1 VARAEWENES
11 ASFYNMEQIF
21 TRSLLVVPDVKLW
34 SLYVSY
40 IRRRNSMTTGD
51 INKSYKIISDSFNF
65 ALNNVGM
72 DKDSGRIWQDY
83 IDFVKSGPGDVRGT
97 GWQDTQKVDALRA
110 AYQKAIS
117 VPMSALNLLWKEYD
131 SFETG
136 LSKIN
141 VCYNR
146 PPTIA
151 IANSVSQGRKF
162 LQERSPAYMTA
173 RTCYTQLQ
181 NMTKDLD
188 RTTLPK
194 LPPAFGFEGD
204 TEYMRQVE
212 IWKSWIQWEK
222 DDNLVLK
229 DEDIKAYR
237 DRIIFVY
244 KQALMALQFWPE
256 MWYDAADF
264 CFSCGMDKE
273 GLDFLN
279 QGIAANPESCL
290 LAFKLADQIELTTAN
305 DETSDPGAKL
315 RMQKVREPYNKV
327 LDSLYELITKA
338 RAREVRNIQ
347 KIEANLANSNADMA
361 MGGRPVDDEDY
372 DTTEVEQRKATA
384 QVQIDS
390 VKSMVT
396 IQVSIL
402 QKAISFAW
410 VALMRACRRIQGKG
424 MPGERA
430 GGFRT
435 ILTEARK
442 KGRITSDVYIQ
453 SALIEYHCYKDNTAT
468 KIFERGI
475 KLFPDDEIFALEYI
489 KHLIAIND
497 VTSGSHRS
505 IYITLY

>member
-1 VARAEWENES
+1 
-11 ASFYNMEQIF
+11 
-21 TRSLLVVPDVKLW
+21 
-34 SLYVSY
+34 
-40 IRRRNSMTTGD
+40 
-51 INKSYKIISDSFNF
+51 
-65 ALNNVGM
+65 
-72 DKDSGRIWQDY
+72 
-83 IDFVKSGPGDVRGT
+83 
-97 GWQDTQKVDALRA
+97 
-110 AYQKAIS
+110 
-117 VPMSALNLLWKEYD
+117 
-131 SFETG
+131 
-136 LSKIN
+136 
-141 VCYNR
+141 
-146 PPTIA
+146 
-151 IANSVSQGRKF
+151 
-162 LQERSPAYMTA
+162 MTA

-181 NMTKDLD
+181 NMTRDLD

-194 LPPAFGFEGD
+194 LPPALGFEGD
-204 TEYMRQVE
+204 IEYMKQVE

-229 DEDIKAYR
+229 DEDVKAYR

-279 QGIAANPESCL
+279 QGIAANSESCL
-290 LAFKLADQIELTTAN
+290 LAFKLADQIELTTTN

-327 LDSLYELITKA
+327 LDSLYDLINKA
-338 RAREVRNIQ
+338 RAREMRDIQ
-347 KIEANLANSNADMA
+347 KIETSIANGDADKV
-361 MGGRPVDDEDY
+361 MGGRLGEEEDY
-372 DTTEVEQRKATA
+372 DTTEIEQRKAVTQA
-384 QVQIDS
+384 QIDS
-390 VKSMVT
+390 VKSMVA
-396 IQVSIL
+396 IQISIL

-442 KGRITSDVYIQ
+442 RGRITSDVYIQ

-497 VTSGSHRS
+497 ITSEF
-505 IYITLY
+505 

>member
-1 VARAEWENES
+1 
-11 ASFYNMEQIF
+11 M
-21 TRSLLVVPDVKLW
+21 TR
-34 SLYVSY
+34 
-40 IRRRNSMTTGD
+40 
-51 INKSYKIISDSFNF
+51 
-65 ALNNVGM
+65 
-72 DKDSGRIWQDY
+72 
-83 IDFVKSGPGDVRGT
+83 
-97 GWQDTQKVDALRA
+97 
-110 AYQKAIS
+110 
-117 VPMSALNLLWKEYD
+117 
-131 SFETG
+131 
-136 LSKIN
+136 
-141 VCYNR
+141 
-146 PPTIA
+146 
-151 IANSVSQGRKF
+151 
-162 LQERSPAYMTA
+162 
-173 RTCYTQLQ
+173 
-181 NMTKDLD
+181 DLD

-194 LPPAFGFEGD
+194 LPPALGFEGD

-212 IWKSWIQWEK
+212 IWKDWIQWEK
-222 DDNLVLK
+222 DDNLVLR

-264 CFSCGMDKE
+264 CISCGMDKE
-273 GLDFLN
+273 GLDFLS

-305 DETSDPGAKL
+305 DETSDPGAKV

-327 LDSLYELITKA
+327 LDSLYDLINKA
-338 RAREVRNIQ
+338 RAREVRDIQ
-347 KIEANLANSNADMA
+347 KIEANVANGNADTA
-361 MGGRPVDDEDY
+361 MGARPDEDEDY
-372 DTTEVEQRKATA
+372 DTAELEQRKAIA
-384 QVQIDS
+384 QAQIDS
-390 VKSMVT
+390 VKSMVA
-396 IQVSIL
+396 IQTSIL

-442 KGRITSDVYIQ
+442 RGRITSDVYIQ

-497 VTSGSHRS
+497 VTSEIPKSALIAIH
-505 IYITLY
+505 

>member
-1 VARAEWENES
+1 
-11 ASFYNMEQIF
+11 
-21 TRSLLVVPDVKLW
+21 
-34 SLYVSY
+34 
-40 IRRRNSMTTGD
+40 
-51 INKSYKIISDSFNF
+51 
-65 ALNNVGM
+65 
-72 DKDSGRIWQDY
+72 
-83 IDFVKSGPGDVRGT
+83 
-97 GWQDTQKVDALRA
+97 
-110 AYQKAIS
+110 
-117 VPMSALNLLWKEYD
+117 
-131 SFETG
+131 
-136 LSKIN
+136 
-141 VCYNR
+141 
-146 PPTIA
+146 
-151 IANSVSQGRKF
+151 
-162 LQERSPAYMTA
+162 MTA

-181 NMTKDLD
+181 NMTRDLD
-188 RTTLPK
+188 RTTLPR
-194 LPPAFGFEGD
+194 LPPALGFEGD
-204 TEYMRQVE
+204 IEYMKQVE

-229 DEDIKAYR
+229 DEDVKAYR

-244 KQALMALQFWPE
+244 KQALMALHFWPE

-279 QGIAANPESCL
+279 QGIAANSESCL
-290 LAFKLADQIELTTAN
+290 LAFKLADQIELTTTN

-327 LDSLYELITKA
+327 LDSLYDLINKA
-338 RAREVRNIQ
+338 RAREMRDIQ
-347 KIEANLANSNADMA
+347 KIEASIANGDADTV
-361 MGGRPVDDEDY
+361 MGGRLGDEEDY
-372 DTTEVEQRKATA
+372 DTTEIEQRKAAA
-384 QVQIDS
+384 QAQIDS
-390 VKSMVT
+390 VKAMVA
-396 IQVSIL
+396 IQISIL

-442 KGRITSDVYIQ
+442 RGRITSDVYIQ

-497 VTSGSHRS
+497 ITSEF
-505 IYITLY
+505 

>member
-1 VARAEWENES
+1 
-11 ASFYNMEQIF
+11 
-21 TRSLLVVPDVKLW
+21 
-34 SLYVSY
+34 
-40 IRRRNSMTTGD
+40 
-51 INKSYKIISDSFNF
+51 
-65 ALNNVGM
+65 
-72 DKDSGRIWQDY
+72 
-83 IDFVKSGPGDVRGT
+83 
-97 GWQDTQKVDALRA
+97 
-110 AYQKAIS
+110 
-117 VPMSALNLLWKEYD
+117 
-131 SFETG
+131 
-136 LSKIN
+136 
-141 VCYNR
+141 
-146 PPTIA
+146 
-151 IANSVSQGRKF
+151 
-162 LQERSPAYMTA
+162 MTA

-181 NMTKDLD
+181 NMTRDLD
-188 RTTLPK
+188 RTTLPR
-194 LPPAFGFEGD
+194 LPPALGFEGD
-204 TEYMRQVE
+204 IEYMKQVE

-229 DEDIKAYR
+229 DEDVKAYR

-279 QGIAANPESCL
+279 QGIAANSESCL
-290 LAFKLADQIELTTAN
+290 LAFKLADQIELTTTN

-327 LDSLYELITKA
+327 LDSLYDLINKA
-338 RAREVRNIQ
+338 RAREMRDIQ
-347 KIEANLANSNADMA
+347 KIEASIANGDADTV
-361 MGGRPVDDEDY
+361 MGGRLGDEEDY
-372 DTTEVEQRKATA
+372 DTTEIEQRKAAA
-384 QVQIDS
+384 QAQIDS
-390 VKSMVT
+390 VKAMVA
-396 IQVSIL
+396 IQISIL

-442 KGRITSDVYIQ
+442 RGRITSDVYIQ

-497 VTSGSHRS
+497 ITSEF
-505 IYITLY
+505 

>member
-1 VARAEWENES
+1 
-11 ASFYNMEQIF
+11 
-21 TRSLLVVPDVKLW
+21 
-34 SLYVSY
+34 
-40 IRRRNSMTTGD
+40 
-51 INKSYKIISDSFNF
+51 
-65 ALNNVGM
+65 
-72 DKDSGRIWQDY
+72 
-83 IDFVKSGPGDVRGT
+83 
-97 GWQDTQKVDALRA
+97 
-110 AYQKAIS
+110 
-117 VPMSALNLLWKEYD
+117 
-131 SFETG
+131 
-136 LSKIN
+136 
-141 VCYNR
+141 
-146 PPTIA
+146 
-151 IANSVSQGRKF
+151 
-162 LQERSPAYMTA
+162 MTA

-181 NMTKDLD
+181 NMTRDLD
-188 RTTLPK
+188 RTTLPR
-194 LPPAFGFEGD
+194 LPPALGFEGD
-204 TEYMRQVE
+204 IEYMKQVE

-229 DEDIKAYR
+229 DEDVKAYR

-279 QGIAANPESCL
+279 QGIAANSESCL
-290 LAFKLADQIELTTAN
+290 LAFKLADQIELTTTN

-327 LDSLYELITKA
+327 LDSLYDLINKA
-338 RAREVRNIQ
+338 RAREMRDMQ
-347 KIEANLANSNADMA
+347 KIEASTANGDADTV
-361 MGGRPVDDEDY
+361 MGGRLGDEEDY
-372 DTTEVEQRKATA
+372 DTTEIEQRKAAA
-384 QVQIDS
+384 QAQIDS
-390 VKSMVT
+390 VKSMVA
-396 IQVSIL
+396 IQISIL

-442 KGRITSDVYIQ
+442 RGRITSDVYIQ

-497 VTSGSHRS
+497 ITSEFSNPVSRT
-505 IYITLY
+505 IF

>member
-1 VARAEWENES
+1 
-11 ASFYNMEQIF
+11 
-21 TRSLLVVPDVKLW
+21 
-34 SLYVSY
+34 
-40 IRRRNSMTTGD
+40 
-51 INKSYKIISDSFNF
+51 
-65 ALNNVGM
+65 
-72 DKDSGRIWQDY
+72 
-83 IDFVKSGPGDVRGT
+83 
-97 GWQDTQKVDALRA
+97 
-110 AYQKAIS
+110 
-117 VPMSALNLLWKEYD
+117 
-131 SFETG
+131 
-136 LSKIN
+136 
-141 VCYNR
+141 
-146 PPTIA
+146 
-151 IANSVSQGRKF
+151 
-162 LQERSPAYMTA
+162 MTA

-181 NMTKDLD
+181 NMTRDLD
-188 RTTLPK
+188 RTTLPR
-194 LPPAFGFEGD
+194 LPPALGFEGD
-204 TEYMRQVE
+204 TEYMKQVE

-229 DEDIKAYR
+229 DEDVKAYR

-264 CFSCGMDKE
+264 CFSCAMDKE

-290 LAFKLADQIELTTAN
+290 LAFKLADQIELTTTN

-327 LDSLYELITKA
+327 LDSLYDLINKA
-338 RAREVRNIQ
+338 RAREVRDIQ
-347 KIEANLANSNADMA
+347 KIEASIANDDADTA
-361 MGGRPVDDEDY
+361 MGGRAGDEEDY
-372 DTTEVEQRKATA
+372 DTAEIEQRKAFA
-384 QVQIDS
+384 QTQIDS
-390 VKSMVT
+390 VKSMVA
-396 IQVSIL
+396 IQISIL

-442 KGRITSDVYIQ
+442 RGRITSDVYIQ

-475 KLFPDDEIFALEYI
+475 KLFPDDEVFALEYI

-497 VTSGSHRS
+497 ITSEFESPVPA
-505 IYITLY
+505 